1 MTIGQAVEQTG
12 DNADDR
18 ATPATIRYWADKGRI
33 DRAARNQYLLN
44 DRFLK
49 KVKQYKESREWS
61 GVGRPKK
68 KKA

>member
-12 DNADDR
+12 DKAENRAD
-18 ATPATIRYWADKGRI
+18 PATIRYWADKGHI
-33 DRAARNQYLLN
+33 DRAARNQYVLN
-44 DRFLK
+44 DRFRA
-49 KVKQYKESREWS
+49 KVKQFKEDREWG